1 MISDPAFYAAAIPA
15 VILVGLAKGG
25 FAGLVIIAMSLLALV
40 INPVRAAAIMLPILI
55 VQDVVTMWTYR
66 KNIDREALAILL
78 PGAVLGVL
86 VGSFAAAHVSE
97 ATVRLAI
104 GAVAVLFAGNYFL
117 GFANRLA
124 HSPAATGRA
133 AGWFWGAVSGFTSH
147 VSHAGGPPYQVW
159 MLSRRLPRDP
169 MVATTTWYF
178 AILNLIKLPFFI
190 TLGQLDR
197 DAMMTAL
204 ALMPAAVAATFAGVW
219 LVRRTPVERF
229 YRLIHALMLLA
240 GLKLAYEG
248 LTALLGSA
256 T

>member
-66 KNIDREALAILL
+66 RDIDRRALAILL
-78 PGAVLGVL
+78 PGALFGVILGA
-86 VGSFAAAHVSE
+86 FAAAHVSE
-97 ATVRLAI
+97 ATVRLVI
-104 GAVAVLFAGNYFL
+104 GTVAVLFAANHFL

-169 MVATTTWYF
+169 MVATTAWYF
-178 AILNLIKLPFFI
+178 GILNLIKLPFFVA
-190 TLGQLDR
+190 LGQLDR
-197 DAMMTAL
+197 DAMTTAL

-219 LVRRTPVERF
+219 LVRRTPVARF
-229 YRLIHALMLLA
+229 YALIHALMLLA

-248 LTALLGSA
+248 LTSLLGAA